1 MRRLSICL
9 SVCLSV
15 CLYVSMPHAKK
26 TTGRIFMTIQC
37 VYGQARND

>member
-15 CLYVSMPHAKK
+15 SMLAASRKK